1 MEVDFSKYVFTV
13 LIFFLKGRLCK
24 NLFYF
29 IYVLLTML
37 GLCCCVC
44 LSLVAESR
52 GYFSLQC
59 VGFSLRWLLSLR
71 STDSRV
77 LGLQQ
82 LGHVGSWALA
92 HRLHSCVQHAGSFH
106 VRD

>member
-1 MEVDFSKYVFTV
+1 MY
-13 LIFFLKGRLCK
+13 L
-24 NLFYF
+24 
-29 IYVLLTML
+29 LLTML

-52 GYFSLQC
+52 GYFLLQC
-59 VGFSLRWLLSLR
+59 VGFSLRWLLLLR

-82 LGHVGSWALA
+82 LGHVGSWALE

-106 VRD
+106 IRD